1 MDNAMRDAMNMA
13 NFPVIVAKHAQRI
26 EPPTSFGQRYI
37 LGRQG
42 LYREV
47 STPWLHSCAL
57 TATPRMPT
65 PFGDVQEVAV
75 LMCGS
80 PPGTLWTD
88 FIQHAREQSPNECAG
103 LMIWNTITNDWRLA
117 IREPKRA
124 TPDAVDY
131 KEPQLSDDEV
141 AVLDVHSH
149 GRHGAFFSPQDD
161 EDDRGCI
168 KISAVIGRVD
178 DAAPEVDIR
187 LVCID
192 TVREVTMVRAQL
204 HLVQEAG

>member
-1 MDNAMRDAMNMA
+1 MDNAMMDAMNMA
-13 NFPVIVAKHAQRI
+13 NFPVVVAKHSQRL
-26 EPPTSFGQRYI
+26 EPATSFGQRYI

-47 STPWLHSCAL
+47 STPWLHSRAL
-57 TATPRMPT
+57 TAAPRMPT

-75 LMCGS
+75 LKCGS
-80 PPGTLWTD
+80 PPGILWMD

-103 LMIWNTITNDWRLA
+103 LMIWNTLTHDWRLA
-117 IREPKRA
+117 IREPKMA
-124 TPDAVDY
+124 TPDAIDY
-131 KEPQLSDDEV
+131 TEPPLSEDEV

-149 GRHGAFFSPQDD
+149 GKHGAFFSRQDD
-161 EDDRGCI
+161 EDDRGGI

-178 DAAPEVDIR
+178 DATPEVEIR

-192 TVREVTMVRAQL
+192 TVRKVTMVQSQL
-204 HLVQEAG
+204 QVVQEAA